1 MTSDNVP
8 AKPAAGRGLR
18 IALMAS
24 LALNVLIIGGV
35 ATTLLCFGGKGHH
48 HRGSGLMGFVE
59 TLPSER
65 AKSIGDKLKADREA
79 LRPLRQAQREA
90 RGQARSALM
99 AQPFDASAFR
109 TALDNAATAGYEEK
123 KARMGM
129 LADLAAELTP
139 DERQQ
144 LHQWFEKR
152 RRHFRHGPKDDGDDD
167 DAAPPPKE

>member
-48 HRGSGLMGFVE
+48 HRGGALMGFVD
-59 TLPSER
+59 TLPAER
-65 AKSIGDKLKADREA
+65 AKTIGDKLKADRQA
-79 LRPLRQAQREA
+79 LKPLRQVQRDA

-99 AQPFDASAFR
+99 AEPFDAAAFR
-109 TALDNAATAGYEEK
+109 TALDNVATAGYEEK

-129 LADLAAELTP
+129 LADLAEGLTP

-152 RRHFRHGPKDDGDDD
+152 RQHFRHGPKDDGDDD
-167 DAAPPPKE
+167 DAGPPPKE